1 MKQWILLTAILSMT
15 AVAQANTQHASSKPY
30 ALSQG
35 KVYVCTLQPFQ
46 DVFADVGISEDMAR
60 YKVKR
65 RCEQS
70 QGEDSIFCRAREAKC
85 LTSTLLLDD
94 EPNEPNHVVIYSR
107 PHQRGKAVVI
117 THDEPDLA
125 DFHFDDAMSSYF
137 IPAHW
142 TVRFYEGKQYTGAFY
157 TRNGGKGN
165 AAEFD
170 NTVSSIRVL
179 SR

>member
-1 MKQWILLTAILSMT
+1 MNKWILLIAILSFT
-15 AVAQANTQHASSKPY
+15 TVAHANTKHYPSKPY
-30 ALSQG
+30 PSTQG

-46 DVFADVGISEDMAR
+46 EVFADVGISEDMAR

-85 LTSTLLLDD
+85 ITSTLLFDD

-107 PHQRGKAVVI
+107 PHQRGKTVVI

-125 DFHFDDAMSSYF
+125 DFHFNDAMSSYF

-142 TVRFYEGKQYTGAFY
+142 TVRFYEGKNYTGSFY
-157 TRNGGKGN
+157 TRSGGKAN